1 MHAPKSMPALEVLE
15 TFYKIDPESPS
26 GLSRIR
32 RTQGPNGSV
41 GPVLSLGTDGYWR
54 MKFQNE
60 FYRTNR
66 VVYFMHHRKDP
77 GPLFV
82 DHIDGDPLNN
92 LVANLRP
99 CTHQQNLLNA
109 RGKPKRSGLPKGI
122 RAVPNGRYEAS
133 LSIEGKRHVAVLA
146 NFNDATCYLKSLRTR
161 HHGEFAR
168 A

>member
-1 MHAPKSMPALEVLE
+1 MHTPKLMPALEVLE
-15 TFYKIDPESPS
+15 AFYKIDPESPS
-26 GLSRIR
+26 GLSRIKT
-32 RTQGPNGSV
+32 TQGPNGAV
-41 GPVLSLGTDGYWR
+41 GPVLSVGTDGYWR

-77 GPLFV
+77 GVLFV

-92 LVANLRP
+92 LVANLRL

-109 RGKPKRSGLPKGI
+109 KGKPKRSGLPKGI
-122 RAVPNGRYEAS
+122 KAVSNGRYEVS
-133 LSIEGKRHVAVLA
+133 LSVDGKRHVAVLA
-146 NFNDATCYLKSLRTR
+146 NFNAATCYLKSLRAR